1 MADPY
6 QVLGVSKTAAQD
18 EIRSAYRK
26 LAKQHHPDLNPG
38 NAEAEK
44 RFKEIS
50 NAYEIVGDEA
60 KRKRYDAGEIDEQG
74 AEKPERRYYREYA
87 EADPNFRY
95 GRSARGGASGGPGDG
110 PDMADFGDADMG
122 DIFSDLFRRGR
133 AGGGGGSGGADF
145 RMPGQDARYQM
156 PVSFLEAVNGASRTV
171 NMPDGKTLDIKIPAG
186 LRDGQIL
193 RLKGQGQPGFGGG
206 PPGDALVE
214 VTVEPHSVFTRE
226 GNDIRSVLP
235 ITIGEALGGG
245 TARAETIAGPVDVKI
260 PKGANSGTKM
270 RLRGKGVPDG
280 KSGARGDH
288 YVELRVMMPDKPDEA
303 LERSV
308 TEWEREHPYDPRAK
322 GGRS

>member
-6 QVLGVSKTAAQD
+6 QVLGVAKGATQD

-26 LAKQHHPDLNPG
+26 LAKQLHPDLNPG
-38 NAEAEK
+38 NADAEK
-44 RFKEIS
+44 RFKEVS
-50 NAYEIVGDEA
+50 NAYDIVGDEA

-74 AEKPERRYYREYA
+74 AERPERRYYREYA
-87 EADPNFRY
+87 EADPTFRY
-95 GRSARGGASGGPGDG
+95 GRSSRSAGGEEPEMG
-110 PDMADFGDADMG
+110 DFGDMG

-133 AGGGGGSGGADF
+133 GGGGAGGAGGAEF
-145 RMPGQDARYQM
+145 RMPGADARYQM

-214 VTVEPHSVFTRE
+214 ISVEPHPLFTRD

-245 TARAETIAGPVDVKI
+245 TARAETASGPVDVKI

-270 RLRGKGVPDG
+270 RLRGKGAPDQ
-280 KSGARGDH
+280 KSGTRGDH
-288 YVELRVMMPDKPDEA
+288 FLELRVMMPDKPDET
-303 LERSV
+303 LEKLV
-308 TEWEREHPYDPRAK
+308 TDWEREHPYDPRAK
-322 GGRS
+322 RGRP